1 MARDKPIS
9 EEKKTRTRA
18 IRAKTDS
25 SSEPTAP
32 LSLAVSKRVSEVKE
46 QHRKELQLKLFP
58 QWPEDRRGAPNS
70 MIRSAVFGVVRKGR
84 RERITK
90 MPVAGPA
97 GYEITV
103 TGWRLDQHDCDIW
116 LEVMH
121 LARNSKPGD
130 SIRFTMHALLK
141 NLGRSAEGKSNYQWL
156 KQRLEALAET
166 TIAFD
171 SEHEFGVMGALISS
185 FRIDR
190 ETGEG
195 VVRTN
200 PEIRPLWESIT
211 HLDIEQRLAL
221 GQNQLGKSLHAILAS
236 HAEWVPMR
244 LDTLMHR
251 VGAQYASIR
260 FFKRDLK
267 GVLDDFMT
275 RGWISN
281 YAFVAGSGG
290 DLLELQKI
298 PSPTQS
304 RSLERRR
311 KENDLV

>member
-1 MARDKPIS
+1 MKQNPTANFDHSSSASDVNEDVPNAS
-9 EEKKTRTRA
+9 NETRT
-18 IRAKTDS
+18 
-25 SSEPTAP
+25 P
-32 LSLAVSKRVSEVKE
+32 LAETVNKRVLAVKE
-46 QHRKELQLKLFP
+46 QHVKELQLKLFP
-58 QWPEDRRGAPNS
+58 QWPDDRRGAPNG

-84 RERITK
+84 RQRITK

-97 GYEITV
+97 GYEISL

-130 SIRFTMHALLK
+130 TVRFTMHGMLK
-141 NLGRSAEGKSNYQWL
+141 NLGRTAEGKNSYDWL
-156 KQRLEALAET
+156 KQRLEGLAET

-171 SEHEFGVMGALISS
+171 SEREFGVMGALISS

-190 ETGEG
+190 STGEG

-211 HLDIEQRLAL
+211 HLDIEQRQAL
-221 GQNQLGKSLHAILAS
+221 GQNQLAKSLHAVLAS
-236 HAEWVPMR
+236 HAEWQPMR

-251 VGAQYASIR
+251 VGAEYASLR

-267 GVLDDFMT
+267 TVLDDFMA
-275 RGWISN
+275 RGWICGYSFT
-281 YAFVAGSGG
+281 YGSGT
-290 DLLELQKI
+290 DLLEIQKVPT
-298 PSPTQS
+298 PSQL
-304 RSLERRR
+304 RSLS
-311 KENDLV
+311 KKHDLG